1 MNGRDN
7 EPGHGGS
14 SHGHSGHGHSGHGHS
29 GHGRRRFLIAL
40 AVAAVLVGLPL
51 AGLAMWWGT
60 SVALALSRATTPRAA
75 VCPMPP
81 LDDGSLRMQE
91 MELRRRIAEI
101 ESEAARRRAQCQVC
115 AAEEAVDVALIVDTS
130 ASMRW
135 PATMDAA
142 AERVRMGEIETA
154 AGPIS
159 QTPGNDRMLAEMAR
173 TAQGQERM
181 EEARR
186 TALAVLDTL
195 PGRARVHLFS
205 FGSFNGDRVEAT
217 QCSVVPVGRYDNLQR
232 APLQAALRG
241 LRPDASGTPLALSIE
256 KAAAAVK
263 GRPAGTPGFVVVV
276 TDGTETCRADPCAAA
291 RTARAADPLLSVT
304 VIDIAANQQTACL
317 AEATGGQVFA
327 AGKGADVGRMVADA
341 LRTPPPSACIPRPEL
356 APRARAP

>member
-1 MNGRDN
+1 MSGTDN
-7 EPGHGGS
+7 E
-14 SHGHSGHGHSGHGHS
+14 SGN
-29 GHGRRRFLIAL
+29 GRRRFLIAL
-40 AVAAVLVGLPL
+40 AIAAVVVGLPL

-60 SVALALSRATTPRAA
+60 SIALALSRAATPREA
-75 VCPMPP
+75 VCPMLPV
-81 LDDGSLRMQE
+81 DDGSLRMDE
-91 MELRRRIAEI
+91 MELRRRIAET
-101 ESEAARRRAQCQVC
+101 ESAAARRRAQCQVC

-142 AERVRMGEIETA
+142 AERARMGEIEKE
-154 AGPIS
+154 AGPITE
-159 QTPGNDRMLAEMAR
+159 TPGNDRMLAEMAR
-173 TAQGQERM
+173 TAQGQDRM

-232 APLQAALRG
+232 ASLQAALRG

-276 TDGTETCRADPCAAA
+276 TDGTETCRADPCVAA

-304 VIDIAANQQTACL
+304 VIDIASNQQTACL

-327 AGKGADVGRMVADA
+327 AGKGADVGRMVAEA